1 MGQQQLLLI
10 TLSAIIVGVSVLVGI
25 QMFSENAV
33 QANQDAVLQD
43 MMTIASRAQ
52 DWYRKPVQMGGGGR
66 DWTLL
71 TGAAKPFDLLQ
82 LPETTA
88 NGTYQIAAGTA
99 GGINITGK
107 GTEDGDGDGT
117 PVTVVITVDSASVSA
132 ASFTSR

>member
-52 DWYRKPVQMGGGGR
+52 DWYRKPVQLGGGGR
-66 DWTLL
+66 NWTLMPSDS
-71 TGAAKPFDLLQ
+71 TAFDVLQ
-82 LPETTA
+82 LPQTTA
-88 NGTYQIAAGTA
+88 NGSYQITSAASGLT
-99 GGINITGK
+99 ITGV

-132 ASFTSR
+132 ATFTSR